1 MGCIKEPRGKV
12 KWLRWVIKEK
22 NALCCPRFLQS
33 VISRS
38 LSDICVLLHSSPG
51 SVKGA
56 EERRQSG
63 KHWTEVQLGV
73 KLDASSQGTAA
84 KGSGAEDEECANLH
98 MYECTREEGD
108 LFHES
113 PMDKK

>member
-1 MGCIKEPRGKV
+1 MCAATQQPRQCEGS
-12 KWLRWVIKEK
+12 RREK
-22 NALCCPRFLQS
+22 AEWEALDR
-33 VISRS
+33 
-38 LSDICVLLHSSPG
+38 
-51 SVKGA
+51 
-56 EERRQSG
+56 
-63 KHWTEVQLGV
+63 GV

>member
-1 MGCIKEPRGKV
+1 MKEFRGKV

-22 NALCCPRFLQS
+22 NVLCCPRFLQS

-56 EERRQSG
+56 EERGQGG
-63 KHWTEVQLGV
+63 KHGTEAQLGV
-73 KLDASSQGTAA
+73 KLNASSPGTTA
-84 KGSGAEDEECANLH
+84 KGSGGEGSEECANILH
-98 MYECTREEGD
+98 IYVCTREEGD
-108 LFHES
+108 LFHMS
-113 PMDKK
+113 PVDKK